1 MLNLRDILIHVKN
14 ILGKNFISQNKSGEL
29 FTKIKFLTGI
39 RNFVLQSSTGE
50 ERWTH
55 ADKRVSVM
63 NLHQQSE
70 SWSSQC
76 LTWDTPVI
84 RWQRELDRDRVRDQ
98 FWNGPGHRPASG
110 DGRLGAAALP
120 DLLRPPQPRHQ
131 DHAVRETPD
140 LRYGDDLMMSPRR
153 SHDVTTPTSWCHM
166 FLSQSC
172 KCVSDFVCLLC
183 VSLCRQ
189 QPREDVDG
197 DPLQRDDL
205 HPAGLHA
212 AHLLQD
218 PQPGRRGRTRR
229 LQRRDGDRWG
239 LFWLVHWWG
248 QSAALWFCDSM
259 FTRGSVVRMMSRG
272 QRSPGQRSHADCVLC
287 SGPYGER
294 DDQQVFI
301 QRVVPDTDKLY
312 VRLSSNGK
320 RWDMER
326 GGLHVDRVTDW
337 VQSDVEIN
345 I

>member
-1 MLNLRDILIHVKN
+1 MNFENETFQRNYPTCLGKFSTFFLKTILGKFFSNDVLIHVKN

-63 NLHQQSE
+63 NLRQQSE

-76 LTWDTPVI
+76 LTWDSCDQVTAGTGSRSRTEPVLGRSGSSSSI
-84 RWQRELDRDRVRDQ
+84 RRRSARGRSSS
-98 FWNGPGHRPASG
+98 RPSPST
-110 DGRLGAAALP
+110 AAP
-120 DLLRPPQPRHQ
+120 
-131 DHAVRETPD
+131 
-140 LRYGDDLMMSPRR
+140 SPRSCCQR
-153 SHDVTTPTSWCHM
+153 NTWSQVRRWPHDVTTPTSWCHM

-172 KCVSDFVCLLC
+172 KCVSDLVCLLW

-248 QSAALWFCDSM
+248 QTAALWFCDSM
-259 FTRGSVVRMMSRG
+259 FTRGSVVRMMSQG
-272 QRSPGQRSHADCVLC
+272 SKVTGSEVACWLFVVFRSVRRARRPAGVHPESRPGHR
-287 SGPYGER
+287 
-294 DDQQVFI
+294 
-301 QRVVPDTDKLY
+301 
-312 VRLSSNGK
+312 
-320 RWDMER
+320 
-326 GGLHVDRVTDW
+326 
-337 VQSDVEIN
+337 
-345 I
+345 

>member
-1 MLNLRDILIHVKN
+1 MNFENKTFQRNYPTCLHFTSVHFSSKWFLVNSYQINKCYTLETFWFMWKN
-14 ILGKNFISQNKSGEL
+14 ILGESFRIY
-29 FTKIKFLTGI
+29 FTKEIGRQQERK
-39 RNFVLQSSTGE
+39 
-50 ERWTH
+50 RWTH
-55 ADKRVSVM
+55 ADKHVSVM

-76 LTWDTPVI
+76 LTWDSCDQVTAGTGSRSRTGPVLGRSGSSSSTQRRLVRGRSSSRPSPSTAAPSPRSCCQRNTWSQVR
-84 RWQRELDRDRVRDQ
+84 RWPHDVTT
-98 FWNGPGHRPASG
+98 PASWCHHTG
-110 DGRLGAAALP
+110 
-120 DLLRPPQPRHQ
+120 
-131 DHAVRETPD
+131 
-140 LRYGDDLMMSPRR
+140 LMMSPRWP
-153 SHDVTTPTSWCHM
+153 HDVTTPTSWCHM

-248 QSAALWFCDSM
+248 QTAALWFCDSM
-259 FTRGSVVRMMSRG
+259 FTRGSVVRMMSQG
-272 QRSPGQRSHADCVLC
+272 SKVTGSEVACWLFVVFRSVRRARRPAGVHPESRPGHR
-287 SGPYGER
+287 
-294 DDQQVFI
+294 
-301 QRVVPDTDKLY
+301 
-312 VRLSSNGK
+312 
-320 RWDMER
+320 
-326 GGLHVDRVTDW
+326 
-337 VQSDVEIN
+337 
-345 I
+345 